1 MIDSNSLFMNNFI
14 NTTYAQQKPIP
25 TYAKWGQIALQKT
38 KEKYPE
44 ANIIDY
50 LHIGRDIGENT
61 SVEKFKLWL
70 KQNNKEF
77 GVFVD
82 IIFDNKTKQIINVK
96 FRETTRK
103 KNEFLFNS
111 ISLI

>member
-25 TYAKWGQIALQKT
+25 PYAKWGQIALQKT

-82 IIFDNKTKQIINVK
+82 IIFDNKTKQIIKVK

-111 ISLI
+111 LSLI